1 MRITREALHTIARE
15 TAEKYARRNRDLAC
29 IYLTGSL
36 LSDLPLLGGT
46 TDIDLVFVHTSTPA
60 FPREVV
66 RLSDEVHLDI
76 AHFSQ
81 TIFHQ
86 PRHLRV
92 DPWVGAHLFNNAV
105 ALYDTAHWFEFT
117 LSSAGAQFNLPENV
131 VARAR
136 KLAAKARQRW
146 QDLEINPDT
155 AQPTRML
162 AYLSALENAANSIT
176 SITAAPLTE
185 RRFILQFPE
194 HAVAIGRPGLS
205 AGLLDLF
212 SPESLTAQDLTN
224 WFDDWKACLQTVSQ
238 MENVPPRL
246 APTRLYYYERAVAAL
261 NEENTPAALWLVLRT
276 WTRAISMLKTDS
288 EHVQAWQNA
297 CQQLELDGTHF
308 QQHLSL
314 LDRYLDSVEETLDS
328 WAQKYGV

>member
-1 MRITREALHTIARE
+1 MRITRETLHSIARE
-15 TAEKYARRNRDLAC
+15 SAEKYARRNRDLAC

-36 LSDLPLLGGT
+36 LSDSPLLGGT
-46 TDIDLVFVHTSTPA
+46 TDIDLVFVHTSTPP

-81 TIFHQ
+81 TVFHQ

-92 DPWVGAHLFNNAV
+92 EPWIGAHLFNNAMP
-105 ALYDTAHWFEFT
+105 LFDTAHWFEFT
-117 LSSAGAQFNLPENV
+117 QASAGAQFNQPENV
-131 VARAR
+131 VTRAR
-136 KLAAKARQRW
+136 KLAAEARQSW
-146 QDLEINPDT
+146 LDLENQPDN
-155 AQPTRML
+155 AAPARML

-176 SITAAPLTE
+176 SITAAPLAE

-205 AGLLDLF
+205 AGLLDLYT
-212 SPESLTAQDLTN
+212 PESLAAQDLTN
-224 WFDDWKACLQTVSQ
+224 WFDDWIACLKAASQ
-238 MENVPPRL
+238 VADVPPGL
-246 APTRLYYYERAVAAL
+246 APTRLLYYERAAAAL

-276 WTRAISMLKTDS
+276 WTRAVSVLKSDS
-288 EHVQAWQNA
+288 EHVQSWQNA
-297 CQQLELDGTHF
+297 CIQLELDGPHF

>member
-1 MRITREALHTIARE
+1 MRITREALHTIAHE
-15 TAEKYARRNRDLAC
+15 SAEKYARRNRDLAC

-36 LSDLPLLGGT
+36 LSDSPLLGGT
-46 TDIDLVFVHTSTPA
+46 TDIDLVFVHTSTPPY
-60 FPREVV
+60 PREVV

-81 TIFHQ
+81 TVFHQ

-92 DPWVGAHLFNNAV
+92 EPWVGAHLFNNAV
-105 ALYDTAHWFEFT
+105 PLYDTAHWFEFT
-117 LSSAGAQFNLPENV
+117 QASAGAQFNQPENV
-131 VARAR
+131 IARAR
-136 KLAAKARQRW
+136 KLASKARQRW
-146 QDLEINPDT
+146 QDLEINPDI

-194 HAVAIGRPGLS
+194 HAVSIGRPGLS

-212 SPESLTAQDLTN
+212 SPESLASQDLTN
-224 WFDDWKACLQTVSQ
+224 WFDDWRACLQDVSQ
-238 MENVPPRL
+238 LESVPPRL
-246 APTRLYYYERAVAAL
+246 APTRLLYYERAAAAL
-261 NEENTPAALWLVLRT
+261 NEENTSAALWLVLRT
-276 WTRAISMLKTDS
+276 WTRAISLLKPDS
-288 EHVQAWQNA
+288 EYVQAWQNA
-297 CQQLELDGTHF
+297 CQQMELDGTHF
-308 QQHLSL
+308 QEHLSL
-314 LDRYLDSVEETLDS
+314 LDRYLDNVEETLDN